1 MIPELPVRRVAP
13 RRRAP
18 RVHSAASSES
28 STRAK
33 RTTVVQLAFVGIVDL
48 VLIVA
53 MFHPGIVRSIFTSMP
68 MTNTVRSAT
77 LTTAMSWGGA

>member
-1 MIPELPVRRVAP
+1 VIPELPVRRVA
-13 RRRAP
+13 RRGLS
-18 RVHSAASSES
+18 RVRRSASTQS

-48 VLIVA
+48 ALIVA

-68 MTNTVRSAT
+68 MTITVLSAT
-77 LTTAMSWGGA
+77 VTMATSWGGA

>member
-13 RRRAP
+13 QRGAP
-18 RVHSAASSES
+18 RVSRPASSYS
-28 STRAK
+28 SNRPG
-33 RTTVVQLAFVGIVDL
+33 RTTVIQLVVVGIVDL

-68 MTNTVRSAT
+68 MTITVPTAM
-77 LTTAMSWGGA
+77 LTTATSWGGA

>member
-1 MIPELPVRRVAP
+1 VIPKLPVRRFTP
-13 RRRAP
+13 KRRAR
-18 RVHSAASSES
+18 RVRHSASTQS

-33 RTTVVQLAFVGIVDL
+33 RTMVVRLAFVGVVDL

-68 MTNTVRSAT
+68 MTITVRSAT
-77 LTTAMSWGGA
+77 LTTATSWGGA

>member
-1 MIPELPVRRVAP
+1 MIPELPVRRFAP
-13 RRRAP
+13 KRRAP
-18 RVHSAASSES
+18 RVHSAASTQS

-33 RTTVVQLAFVGIVDL
+33 RATVVQLAFVGLVDL

-53 MFHPGIVRSIFTSMP
+53 MFHPGIVRGIFTSMP

-77 LTTAMSWGGA
+77 LTMATSWGGA